1 MQPINA
7 HRYGNQLGAKTG
19 VAGKAGNSGRKPVR
33 RRRRQQRGG
42 VRLTLSQLAGKAASL
57 YAQR

>member
-7 HRYGNQLGAKTG
+7 HRYGNQLGAKTAP
-19 VAGKAGNSGRKPVR
+19 AGKAGNGDRKPV

-42 VRLTLSQLAGKAASL
+42 ARLTLSQLAGKAASL